1 MALPIN
7 LSYNILVPPA
17 HILLP
22 STYFFT
28 SLLSIMSENDQLIE
42 SFVAVT
48 NASRYLAEQYLRR
61 NDNDLTTA
69 IEDYYSS
76 NGASVSPEPQDVSRS
91 HRAGVRTLRD
101 LGNESD
107 DPDDKT
113 NANFFT
119 GGEKSALQV
128 ENPNKDK
135 KNDNDPLQPSL
146 IERIF
151 QRARDQMQEHD
162 DRPSARDEEETPRHF
177 SGTGIKLGD
186 SATPLELQ
194 PQLPAHAPRVPS
206 KVSREITFWRQGF
219 TVGDGPLQRYDDP
232 ENQQVLQELKNGRV
246 PVSVLGVEFGQDVD
260 VSVIKKTEED
270 YTPPKR
276 KLGGFLGHGQRLGSP
291 VPGEASPTPTIESPA
306 PEKAKPSDE
315 GTGDSPVQI
324 RFANGKRVAHKF
336 NSTDSISVVYLFV
349 RHHELND
356 APLRAFIL
364 SHAFPVKPIEE
375 LDGVTVA
382 EAQLKNATII
392 QRWK

>member
-1 MALPIN
+1 
-7 LSYNILVPPA
+7 
-17 HILLP
+17 
-22 STYFFT
+22 
-28 SLLSIMSENDQLIE
+28 MSENEQLIE

-69 IEDYYSS
+69 IEDFYAS
-76 NGASVSPEPQDVSRS
+76 NGASVTPEPQESSRR
-91 HRAGVRTLRD
+91 HTLGVRTLRD
-101 LGNESD
+101 LGSD
-107 DPDDKT
+107 DEQDDKT

-128 ENPNKDK
+128 ENPNKD
-135 KNDNDPLQPSL
+135 NDKARSQPSL
-146 IERIF
+146 IDRIF
-151 QRARDQMQEHD
+151 QRAREQMEEPD
-162 DRPSARDEEETPRHF
+162 DRPSTQTSEEQPRHF
-177 SGTGIKLGD
+177 GGAGIKLGD
-186 SATPLELQ
+186 SSHALEILPDAT
-194 PQLPAHAPRVPS
+194 ARGPRVPT

-260 VSVIKKTEED
+260 VSVVKKTDED

-276 KLGGFLGHGQRLGSP
+276 KLGGFLGQGQRLGSP
-291 VPGEASPTPTIESPA
+291 VPGESSATPEAEA
-306 PEKAKPSDE
+306 PVEKPKPQDV
-315 GTGDSPVQI
+315 GNGDSTVQI
-324 RFANGKRVAHKF
+324 RFANGKRIAHKF
-336 NSTDSISVVYLFV
+336 NSSDPISVVYLFV

-356 APLRAFIL
+356 LPLRAFAL
-364 SHAFPVKPIEE
+364 THAFPVKPIEE

-382 EAQLKNATII
+382 DAQLKNATII

>member
-1 MALPIN
+1 
-7 LSYNILVPPA
+7 
-17 HILLP
+17 
-22 STYFFT
+22 
-28 SLLSIMSENDQLIE
+28 MSEHEQLIE
-42 SFVAVT
+42 SFVAIT

-69 IEDYYSS
+69 IEDFYAS
-76 NGASVSPEPQDVSRS
+76 NGASLSPEPQNAPRG
-91 HRAGVRTLRD
+91 HRLGVRTLRD

-107 DPDDKT
+107 DSEDKT
-113 NANFFT
+113 DTNFFT

-128 ENPNKDK
+128 ENPDKNKDK
-135 KNDNDPLQPSL
+135 GRSQPSL

-151 QRARDQMQEHD
+151 QRAREQVDEPD
-162 DRPSARDEEETPRHF
+162 DRPSAEQQAEEPSRHF
-177 SGTGIKLGD
+177 GGAGIKLGD
-186 SATPLELQ
+186 SSSQLEPLSNVTAHTPRG
-194 PQLPAHAPRVPS
+194 PT

-260 VSVIKKTEED
+260 VSVIKKTDED

-276 KLGGFLGHGQRLGSP
+276 KLGGFLGQGQRLGSP
-291 VPGEASPTPTIESPA
+291 VPGETTATPEPEAPIEKPKPA
-306 PEKAKPSDE
+306 DVGS
-315 GTGDSPVQI
+315 GDSTVQI
-324 RFANGKRVAHKF
+324 RFANGKRIAHKF
-336 NSTDSISVVYLFV
+336 NSSDPVSVVYLFV
-349 RHHELND
+349 RHHELNET
-356 APLRAFIL
+356 PLRAFVL

-382 EAQLKNATII
+382 DAQLKNATII